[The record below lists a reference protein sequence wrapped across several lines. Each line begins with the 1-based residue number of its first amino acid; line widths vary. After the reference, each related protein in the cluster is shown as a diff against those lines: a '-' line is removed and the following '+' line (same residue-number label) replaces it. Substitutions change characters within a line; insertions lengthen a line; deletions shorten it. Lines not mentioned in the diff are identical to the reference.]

1 MPECQPMLPYA
12 VAQGL
17 QSIKSDDRRQDRE
30 VSLLQ
35 R

>member
-1 MPECQPMLPYA
+1 MLPYA